1 MFGFI
6 KELGK
11 IDVDYNDNKFRSY
24 VKSVE
29 SDYILIDF
37 LFYKESEYNI
47 PVENW
52 VTVKFKEK
60 AGVYS
65 GDCQILGRDNSRIP
79 GLKISYPSDVKFVQQ
94 REYVRVPLKLKA
106 ELVIF
111 SVRSGSEKP
120 EEGLCP
126 SGRLELI
133 PESEETDVRVQEIN
147 TLDISG
153 SGFCYVSEKPLEKH
167 SKIIGIIYL
176 SNPAEKPIEI
186 SLQHVYSRTFFA
198 NGKEM
203 YKNAFTFNNL
213 EEKLQDK
220 ILKEIF
226 LYELELRK
234 KGL

>member
-11 IDVDYNDNKFRSY
+11 IDVEWNDNKFRSY

-37 LFYKESEYNI
+37 LFYKGSEYNI
-47 PVENW
+47 PEENW
-52 VTVKFKEK
+52 VAVKFKEK

-79 GLKISYPSDVKFVQQ
+79 GLKISYPTDIKFIQQ
-94 REYVRVPLKLKA
+94 REYVRVPLKLKT

-111 SVRSGSEKP
+111 P
-120 EEGLCP
+120 EAG
-126 SGRLELI
+126 
-133 PESEETDVRVQEIN
+133 TDVKVQEIN
-147 TLDISG
+147 TLDISW
-153 SGFCYVSEKPLEKH
+153 SGFCYISDKPLEKH
-167 SKIIGIIYL
+167 SKVISIIYL
-176 SNPAEKPIEI
+176 SNPAEKPIEVT
-186 SLQHVYSRTFFA
+186 LQHVYSRTFFA
-198 NGKEM
+198 NGKEI
-203 YKNAFTFNNL
+203 YKNAFTFNDL
-213 EEKLQDK
+213 DEKLKDK

-234 KGL
+234 KGI

>member
-11 IDVDYNDNKFRSY
+11 IDVEYNDNKFRSY
-24 VKSVE
+24 IKSVE

-37 LFYKESEYNI
+37 LFYKGSEYNI
-47 PVENW
+47 PAENW
-52 VTVKFKEK
+52 ITVNFKEK
-60 AGVYS
+60 AGIYS
-65 GDCQILGRDNSRIP
+65 GNCQILGRDNSKLP
-79 GLKISYPSDVKFVQQ
+79 GLKISYPTDIKFVQQ

-106 ELVIF
+106 EIVVF
-111 SVRSGSEKP
+111 P
-120 EEGLCP
+120 EIED
-126 SGRLELI
+126 
-133 PESEETDVRVQEIN
+133 EEIRVQEIT

-167 SKIIGIIYL
+167 SKIIGVIYL
-176 SNPAEKPIEI
+176 TNPAEKPIEI
-186 SLQHVYSRTFFA
+186 SLKHVYSRTFFA

-203 YKNAFTFNNL
+203 YKNAFTFNEL

-234 KGL
+234 KGM

>member
-11 IDVDYNDNKFRSY
+11 IDVEYNDNKFRSY
-24 VKSVE
+24 IKSVE

-37 LFYKESEYNI
+37 LFYKGSEYNI
-47 PVENW
+47 PAENW
-52 VTVKFKEK
+52 ITVNFKEK
-60 AGVYS
+60 AGIYS
-65 GDCQILGRDNSRIP
+65 GNCQILGRDNSKLP
-79 GLKISYPSDVKFVQQ
+79 GLKISYPTDIKFVQQ

-106 ELVIF
+106 EIVVF
-111 SVRSGSEKP
+111 P
-120 EEGLCP
+120 EIED
-126 SGRLELI
+126 
-133 PESEETDVRVQEIN
+133 EEIKVQEIN

-153 SGFCYVSEKPLEKH
+153 SGFCFISEKPLEKH
-167 SKIIGIIYL
+167 SKIIGVIYL
-176 SNPAEKPIEI
+176 TNPAEKPIEI
-186 SLQHVYSRTFFA
+186 SLKHVYSRTFFA

-203 YKNAFTFNNL
+203 YKNAFTFNEL

-234 KGL
+234 KGI

>member
-11 IDVDYNDNKFRSY
+11 IDVECNDNKFRSY

-37 LFYKESEYNI
+37 LFYKGSEYNI
-47 PVENW
+47 PAENW
-52 VTVKFKEK
+52 ITVNFKEK
-60 AGVYS
+60 AGIYS
-65 GDCQILGRDNSRIP
+65 GNCQILGRDNSKLP
-79 GLKISYPSDVKFVQQ
+79 GLKISYPTDIKFVQQ

-106 ELVIF
+106 EIVVF
-111 SVRSGSEKP
+111 P
-120 EEGLCP
+120 EIED
-126 SGRLELI
+126 
-133 PESEETDVRVQEIN
+133 EEIKVQEIN

-153 SGFCYVSEKPLEKH
+153 SGFCFISEKPLEKH
-167 SKIIGIIYL
+167 SKIIGVIYL
-176 SNPAEKPIEI
+176 TNPAEKPIEI
-186 SLQHVYSRTFFA
+186 SLKHVYSRTFFA

-203 YKNAFTFNNL
+203 YKNAFTFNEL

-234 KGL
+234 KGI

>member
-1 MFGFI
+1 MYDFI

-11 IDVDYNDNKFRSY
+11 IEVEYDYNGNLDNEKIIFKSY

-37 LFYKESEYNI
+37 LFYKGSEYNI
-47 PVENW
+47 PAENW
-52 VTVKFKEK
+52 ITVNFKEK
-60 AGVYS
+60 AGIYS
-65 GDCQILGRDNSRIP
+65 GSCQILGRDNSKLP
-79 GLKISYPSDVKFVQQ
+79 GLKISYPTDIKFVQQ

-106 ELVIF
+106 EIVVF
-111 SVRSGSEKP
+111 P
-120 EEGLCP
+120 EIEVG
-126 SGRLELI
+126 EI
-133 PESEETDVRVQEIN
+133 KVHDIN

-153 SGFCYVSEKPLEKH
+153 SGFCYISEKPLEKH
-167 SKIIGIIYL
+167 SKIIGVIYL
-176 SNPAEKPIEI
+176 TNPAEKPIEI

-203 YKNAFTFNNL
+203 YKNAFTFNDL

-234 KGL
+234 KGI

>member
-11 IDVDYNDNKFRSY
+11 IDVEWNDNKFRSY

-37 LFYKESEYNI
+37 LFYKGSEYNI
-47 PVENW
+47 PAENW
-52 VTVKFKEK
+52 ITVNFKEK
-60 AGVYS
+60 AGIYS
-65 GDCQILGRDNSRIP
+65 GNCQILGRDNSKLP
-79 GLKISYPSDVKFVQQ
+79 GLKISYPTDIKFVQQ

-106 ELVIF
+106 EIVVF
-111 SVRSGSEKP
+111 P
-120 EEGLCP
+120 EIED
-126 SGRLELI
+126 
-133 PESEETDVRVQEIN
+133 EEIKVQEIN

-153 SGFCYVSEKPLEKH
+153 SGFCFISEKPLEKH
-167 SKIIGIIYL
+167 SKIIGVIYL
-176 SNPAEKPIEI
+176 TNPAEKPIEI
-186 SLQHVYSRTFFA
+186 SLKHVYSRTFFA

-203 YKNAFTFNNL
+203 YKNAFTFNEL

-234 KGL
+234 KGM